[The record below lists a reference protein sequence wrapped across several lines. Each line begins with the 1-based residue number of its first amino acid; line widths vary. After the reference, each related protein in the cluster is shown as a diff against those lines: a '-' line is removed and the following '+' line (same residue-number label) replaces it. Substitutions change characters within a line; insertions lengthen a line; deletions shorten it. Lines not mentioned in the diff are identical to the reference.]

1 MVVTYKDWAKK
12 LPFTLWGYKIS
23 IQALIRATPYS
34 LVYGKEAV
42 LPIEMEIQFLRVLVE
57 TKAQEGD

>member
-23 IQALIRATPYS
+23 IQALIRATSYS
-34 LVYGKEAV
+34 LVYGNEAV

>member
-1 MVVTYKDWAKK
+1 MDWAEK

-34 LVYGKEAV
+34 LVYGKEAI
-42 LPIEMEIQFLRVLVE
+42 LPIEMEIQFLRVLVV